1 MICRDELHDCI
12 RVRRFARDS
21 RRTFHAL
28 LWTVITAASLHTLQ
42 SQDITFFF
50 PAGNLSGEAD
60 RFGNTHTVGPATAI
74 EALPFGSDDLLDVTF
89 DKDSKWLTHG
99 VEGNTF
105 LVSHAPGGLED
116 SPEISMEV
124 TFAVGGKFE
133 VILNF
138 LDSNDLPGD
147 APIQAAI
154 GDGDLMT
161 YTEMNAIRATG
172 GTTPGYPVPDGSTLG
187 AMWWQ
192 SVSLGEVEVETGG
205 AFSVRVDDLESDTE
219 EEFVTSTFQGITL
232 RVIELTGAIAE
243 IQVSPGVFDW
253 ATDVGGNQFKT
264 GPQNPTLT
272 QEAWLTVNSNDS
284 ADGLWNIR
292 EGLGPHGPI
301 IESFPRSGDDSPPL
315 QTSIIFAKSGTC
327 DVFFSLGDTGAVNPE
342 ENLAASTP
350 LNFAFD
356 GDELTRWHANDGE
369 FKGSRGNNDYEMS
382 VGQVSVRTGQV
393 TSFIID
399 DVQDE
404 TATRS
409 VYLGMR
415 FVFAGASN
423 PFQITDFEAIDDNV
437 MVTWSPLAGKFYA
450 VDVSPDLVDWEAL
463 VTEYP
468 AGGAAAPSIDYT
480 DSSVPQDWVTRYYRV
495 RQVSAPALFS
505 TDFENGADGWTATTI
520 AGDTQWELGT
530 PNIGGLTTASS
541 GTQAWGTGL
550 NSNYMPS
557 AQASLRSPIIDLTG
571 VKSPE
576 LSFSYFIDS
585 TFDAEDGQ
593 VRFLNEAGDML
604 ASSDIFS
611 GQTEAWTP
619 FVLKL
624 PDESLDQKIIVEFV
638 FLSDPDEV
646 VGAGWYIDDMMV
658 D

>member
-1 MICRDELHDCI
+1 MNTDASSFHG
-12 RVRRFARDS
+12 RFARES
-21 RRTFHAL
+21 RRTSHAL
-28 LWTVITAASLHTLQ
+28 LWTVIAAASLHTVQ
-42 SQDITFFF
+42 AQDITFFF
-50 PAGNLSGEAD
+50 PAGDLSGEVD

-74 EALPFGSDDLLDVTF
+74 ETLPFGSDDLLDVAF
-89 DKDSKWLTHG
+89 DKDNKWLIYG

-116 SPEISMEV
+116 SPEISMDV
-124 TFAVGGKFE
+124 TLAVGGKFE

-138 LDSNDLPGD
+138 LDSNAIPGD

-154 GDGDLMT
+154 GDDDLMT
-161 YTEMNAIRATG
+161 YTELNAIRATG

-205 AFSVRVDDLESDTE
+205 EFSVRVDDLESDTE

-264 GPQNPTLT
+264 GPQNSTLT
-272 QEAWLTVNSNDS
+272 QEDWLTVNANDS

-292 EGLGPHGPI
+292 EGLGSYGPV
-301 IESFPRSGDDSPPL
+301 IESFPLSGDDAPTL
-315 QTSIIFAKSGTC
+315 QTSVIFAKSGTY
-327 DVFFSLGDTGAVNPE
+327 DVFFSLGDTGQVNPE
-342 ENLAASTP
+342 ENLAAPTP
-350 LNFAFD
+350 LNFAFE

-369 FKGSRGNNDYEMS
+369 FKGSPGYNDYEMS
-382 VGQVSVRTGQV
+382 VGQVSVRAGQI
-393 TSFIID
+393 TNFIID
-399 DVQDE
+399 DVQDD

-423 PFQITDFEAIDDNV
+423 PFQITGLAVADDNV

-450 VDVSPDLVDWEAL
+450 VDVSPDLADWEAL

-557 AQASLRSPIIDLTG
+557 AHASLRSPIIDLNG

-585 TFDAEDGQ
+585 TFDAEGGQ